1 MSEDAGPWSGETLVF
16 RSSPRMGATT
26 SLLGIPVLRGK
37 VSSSQQGWEQGGLD
51 AGKVCAK
58 EHEGVSFVLEHEQ
71 WEGSLKLNWLFLL
84 PPSLHS

>member
-16 RSSPRMGATT
+16 RSSLRTGATT

-37 VSSSQQGWEQGGLD
+37 VSSSRQGWEQGGLD
-51 AGKVCAK
+51 AGRVCAK
-58 EHEGVSFVLEHEQ
+58 EHEGVSFVLEDEQ
-71 WEGSLKLNWLFLL
+71 WEGSLKLHWLFSL